1 MHFIKFIKEHKIL
14 RSFRLRI
21 FLIILLTGLC
31 ALGFMRRVL
40 TADAVNMAIESR
52 EAEMMTRLRI
62 MADRIGNSIF
72 MQDTTEGTYAADLM
86 LLSSVFDSRII
97 AADSELKIVYDSYD
111 NDTGHYL
118 ISDVAV
124 KAFRDGA
131 VSGYDKEAGLIEI
144 AIPVT
149 VYDSDLKADITEGV
163 LVAAASPEKILRD
176 VAEKERRSVI
186 IEILAIVLLTGV
198 AAAVASVVVRPF
210 DKVTGA
216 IRSAASFDDSTPAVS
231 DYKETEEIV
240 EAFNEMRTQMKALDQ
255 SRQEFVGN
263 VSHELKT
270 PMASIKVLADSINMQ
285 SDAPVEVYRDFMKDI
300 SEEIDREN
308 NIISD
313 LLALVKMDKGVGA
326 LNIENKNINM
336 LLENIIRRLG
346 PLAKKN
352 EVDIVFESIRQ
363 VDADVDETKISSA
376 FMNLIENGIKYN
388 KKPGWVRVKLDADH
402 RFFTVTVSDSG
413 MGIPEESLPHIFE
426 RFYRVDKSHSREIGG
441 TGLGL
446 AITRRTILL
455 HRGSIKAESVLGEG
469 TVFTVRIPVG
479 YIA

>member
-1 MHFIKFIKEHKIL
+1 M
-14 RSFRLRI
+14 
-21 FLIILLTGLC
+21 
-31 ALGFMRRVL
+31 
-40 TADAVNMAIESR
+40 
-52 EAEMMTRLRI
+52 
-62 MADRIGNSIF
+62 
-72 MQDTTEGTYAADLM
+72 
-86 LLSSVFDSRII
+86 
-97 AADSELKIVYDSYD
+97 
-111 NDTGHYL
+111 
-118 ISDVAV
+118 